1 MINKELILKQVP
13 SGNEIC
19 QAQLMKLIEKVVNTE
34 INPEITDYIIEIEKK
49 LKHLKKSD
57 IIKHFV
63 SCGLY

>member
-34 INPEITDYIIEIEKK
+34 ISPEITDYIIEIEKN
-49 LKHLKKSD
+49 
-57 IIKHFV
+57 
-63 SCGLY
+63 